1 MSLNIR
7 LGAKVTTEVEINK
20 SYGNFEK
27 NMNVFV
33 AICMD
38 LKEC

>member
-7 LGAKVTTEVEINK
+7 LGAKVTIEFEINK
-20 SYGNFEK
+20 SYEKKKK